1 MASRTFQ
8 IDTEH
13 DDMIHDAVLNYYGTL
28 LATASS
34 DHKVKIFRVDGNNHE
49 HMHTLEKHE
58 GPVWCVRWI
67 HPNFAPHRLVSC
79 GYDRKVI
86 VWAEQGGEYRPFYE
100 SDLHSSSVNSVDVA
114 PVEYGL
120 MILAGSSDGNIS
132 IYSWQNNNWTCK
144 MEKAHQGG
152 VNGVSWCKSAS
163 IDQTRTFV
171 TCGCDNSVCI
181 WNFDIE
187 KPAAQQ
193 VQKIQTLNGHNDWV
207 RDVAWAPSP
216 AQASVA
222 LVASCAEDNT
232 VIIWTF
238 RRGEW
243 SKADQLTFNK
253 RVWSVSWSV
262 MGNILAVAAGEEDVK
277 LFKEGNDGKWHEI
290 SSN

>member
-13 DDMIHDAVLNYYGTL
+13 DDMIHDAVLDYYGTL

-34 DHKVKIFRVDGNNHE
+34 DRKIKIFRVDGNKHE
-49 HMHTLEKHE
+49 QIHTLELHD

-67 HPNFAPHRLVSC
+67 HPNFTPHRLVSC
-79 GYDRKVI
+79 GYDRKVV
-86 VWAEQGGEYRPFYE
+86 VWGEQSGEWKPFYE
-100 SDLHSSSVNSVDVA
+100 SELHASSVNSVDVA
-114 PVEYGL
+114 PQEYGL
-120 MILAGSSDGNIS
+120 LIVAGSSDGNLSVYAHI
-132 IYSWQNNNWTCK
+132 NNEWICK
-144 MEKAHQGG
+144 IKQAHQGG

-171 TCGCDNSVCI
+171 TCGCDNTVCI
-181 WNFDIE
+181 WNFDLETEEIT
-187 KPAAQQ
+187 KTQAL
-193 VQKIQTLNGHNDWV
+193 KGHNDWV

-222 LVASCAEDNT
+222 LIASCAEDNT

-238 RRGEW
+238 RRGAW
-243 SKADQLTFNK
+243 SKADQLIFSK
-253 RVWSVSWSV
+253 RVWSVSWSI

-277 LFKEGNDGKWHEI
+277 LYKEGHDGKWHEV